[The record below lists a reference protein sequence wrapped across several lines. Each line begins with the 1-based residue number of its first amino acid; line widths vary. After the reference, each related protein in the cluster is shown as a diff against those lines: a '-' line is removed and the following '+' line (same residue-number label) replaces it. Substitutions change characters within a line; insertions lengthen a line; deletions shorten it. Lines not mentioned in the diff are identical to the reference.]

1 MYKITV
7 RAWMTKKEENPLPM
21 RTMVGIIE
29 RETTKAYYMKLH
41 GKPEPSSKCLHC
53 GRKITHP
60 VSLAIGIGP
69 ICGGH
74 YHINPYD
81 TQEELEAHIEEIKSK
96 LKSVTWEGWIPK
108 SQITEMIEVEDEE
121 EMVKQEQEQKFL
133 VVFKYN
139 GQIYRTITNNEKL
152 TKIRENSEIIELE
165 QIGG

>member
-21 RTMVGIIE
+21 RTMVGTIE

-41 GKPEPSSKCLHC
+41 GKPEQSSKCLHC
-53 GRKITHP
+53 
-60 VSLAIGIGP
+60 GP

-81 TQEELEAHIEEIKSK
+81 TQEELEAHIEEIRAK

-121 EMVKQEQEQKFL
+121 ETIEQKQEQMFL

-139 GQIYRTITNNEKL
+139 GQTYRTTTNAEKL
-152 TKIRENSEIIELE
+152 AKIREHSEIIELE